1 MKPTILNP
9 PGLATPRGYSHGVK
23 GTGEVLFVAGQIGWD
38 ANGKMVA
45 RDLVPQFAQALDNVL
60 AVVSAAGGEA
70 DSIARFVLYVTD
82 KQAYR
87 AAAKPIGEAY
97 RSRMGRHFPAMTL
110 VEVKA
115 LLEDD
120 AMIEIEAVAL
130 V

>member
-9 PGLATPRGYSHGVK
+9 SSLAAPRGYSHGVK

-38 ANGKMVA
+38 ASGKMVA
-45 RDLVPQFAQALDNVL
+45 GDLVPQFAQALDNVL
-60 AVVSAAGGEA
+60 AVVASAGGVAE
-70 DSIARFVLYVTD
+70 SIARLVLYVTD

-97 RSRMGRHFPAMTL
+97 RRRMGRHFPAMTL

-130 V
+130 L